1 MNVKAKI
8 GWISASA
15 IVVANMIGTGAF
27 TTLGFQLEGINNTWS
42 IISLWFFGGLI
53 SLFGAFSYAELGT
66 RLPKSG
72 GEYHFLSRIFHP
84 FIGYLSGWVSLTVG
98 FAAPIALAAMAMGA
112 YIGTFSRFPPLL
124 VALVS
129 IILIS
134 LIHSFDLKQSS
145 HFQNLFTLLKLLL
158 IVFLIAC
165 GFLLPADQNSLQFT
179 ASWQNEI
186 LLPAYAVGLVYVTYA
201 FSGWSAAAYIVE
213 EIDRPAKN
221 LPKALIVGTIIV
233 SVLYILLQYVFLKQ
247 APLSE
252 LQGRVEVGQ
261 VAAQYMF
268 GQGGAR
274 FVSFFIALL
283 LISNISAM
291 IWVGPRVT
299 RAMADDHQIWQFLA
313 KDNPNGIPVR
323 SIWLQTIISIF
334 MILTSSFEQVL
345 LYSGFV
351 LQLFTT
357 LTVAGVI
364 VLRLKGGTPEG
375 YRSPAYPWLQILYL
389 IISIW
394 ILFFILYDKPY
405 ESLLGFTNLAI
416 GAISF
421 WWSRK
426 FEHWQKVIKNERNEE

>member
-1 MNVKAKI
+1 MEIK
-8 GWISASA
+8 
-15 IVVANMIGTGAF
+15 
-27 TTLGFQLEGINNTWS
+27 NTWS
-42 IISLWFFGGLI
+42 IISLWLLGGMV

-72 GEYHFLSRIFHP
+72 GEYHFLSKTYNP
-84 FIGYLSGWVSLTVG
+84 FLGYLSGWVSLTVG
-98 FAAPIALAAMAMGA
+98 FAAPIALSAMAMGA
-112 YIGTFSRFPPLL
+112 YIGSYSRIPSLWI
-124 VALVS
+124 ALVS

-145 HFQNLFTLLKLLL
+145 QFQNVFTLLKLLM

-165 GFLLPADQNSLQFT
+165 GFLMPADQDSLDLSANWLGDMT
-179 ASWQNEI
+179 
-186 LLPAYAVGLVYVTYA
+186 LPAYAIGLVYVTYA

-213 EIDRPAKN
+213 EIDRPNDN
-221 LPKALIVGTIIV
+221 LPRALVIGTLVV
-233 SVLYILLQYVFLKQ
+233 SVLFILLQVSFLNQ

-261 VAAQYMF
+261 VAAHYMF
-268 GQGGAR
+268 GKEGAR
-274 FVSFFIALL
+274 YVSFFIALL

-299 RAMADDHQIWQFLA
+299 RAMADDHEIWQFLA
-313 KDNPNGIPVR
+313 KDNSNGIPVR
-323 SIWLQTIISIF
+323 SIWLQTAISVF

-345 LYSGFV
+345 LYSGFI
-351 LQLFTT
+351 LHFFTT
-357 LTVAGVI
+357 LTVAGVVVQRI
-364 VLRLKGGTPEG
+364 KNGPPEG

-394 ILFFILYDKPY
+394 ILFFILYDRPF
-405 ESLLGFTNLAI
+405 ESLLGFTNLFI

-421 WWSRK
+421 WWSRRFASWK
-426 FEHWQKVIKNERNEE
+426 RAFEERELQRASEEPPDSSTEIGK